1 MMNNYMQQ
9 IGQPRRNGKFLETQH
24 SKTESE
30 RTENLK
36 KPITSNEIEP
46 VIKKLPRNK
55 VQDQVASQKN
65 STKHLKKS

>member
-1 MMNNYMQQ
+1 MRQ

-36 KPITSNEIEP
+36 SNY
-46 VIKKLPRNK
+46 
-55 VQDQVASQKN
+55 
-65 STKHLKKS
+65 

>member
-1 MMNNYMQQ
+1 MIYATNWTN
-9 IGQPRRNGKFLETQH
+9 PRRNGKFLETQH

-36 KPITSNEIEP
+36 SNCCNEIEP

-55 VQDQVASQKN
+55 VQDQVVPTEEF
-65 STKHLKKS
+65 TKHLKKS